1 MIKYILY
8 ISYRRKTPGPDH
20 PPQPYCRRRGA
31 ASARAPTPREE
42 STQSTK

>member
-8 ISYRRKTPGPDH
+8 IGGKRPGQIT